1 MWERNKNMNKPI
13 SILDKDYLQW
23 VKELCMRYRQSQI
36 KAAVKV
42 NTEMLKFYWS
52 LGRDIVTLKAEDRW
66 GSKFFH
72 NLSRDL
78 KEANP
83 STTCFSPK
91 NLLYMKNFYCMYQP
105 YFEIGQQ
112 VADQL
117 GENVILPQLGA
128 KNGSHEIGQQLA
140 DQLEN
145 DIFLTPWGH
154 HMLLIDKFFK
164 EPQKAL
170 FYVHQTVKNGWS
182 RNVLH
187 NFIDSSLYERQG
199 KALSNFKSTL
209 PNVDS
214 DLAQEI
220 TKDPYNFAFA
230 GITKPYNE
238 RILKDALLNN
248 ITKFLTELGT
258 GFAYVG
264 KEYRLQI
271 GEKEN
276 FIDLLFYN
284 LNLSCY
290 IVLEVKIGSFTFADV
305 GQLGGYV
312 VACNHLLRKE
322 GRDNPTIGILICK
335 EKDRIQAQYALESS
349 SQPIAISEY
358 DLEKFYP
365 EKLEGTMPTIE
376 EWEAKLGGSVD
387 KE

>member
-1 MWERNKNMNKPI
+1 MNKPI

-23 VKELCMRYRQSQI
+23 VKGLCMRYRQSQI

-128 KNGSHEIGQQLA
+128 KNGSHEIGQQVA

-214 DLAQEI
+214 DFAQEI
-220 TKDPYNFAFA
+220 TKDPYNFAFT

-305 GQLGGYV
+305 GQVGGYV

-322 GRDNPTIGILICK
+322 GRDNPTIGVLICK

>member
-1 MWERNKNMNKPI
+1 MWERNKGMNKPI
-13 SILDKDYLQW
+13 SILDKEYLQW
-23 VKELCMRYRQSQI
+23 VKELCKRYRQSQI

-52 LGRDIVTLKAEDRW
+52 LGRDIVALKAEARW
-66 GSKFFH
+66 GSKFYK
-72 NLSRDL
+72 NLSKDL

-83 STTCFSPK
+83 LATCFSPK
-91 NLLYMKNFYCMYQP
+91 NLLYMKNFYCMYLP
-105 YFEIGQQ
+105 YT
-112 VADQL
+112 
-117 GENVILPQLGA
+117 
-128 KNGSHEIGQQLA
+128 EIGQQLA
-140 DQLEN
+140 DQLEKKDFSSQYRAKN
-145 DIFLTPWGH
+145 SSFEINQQLADQLEKDIFSIPWGH
-154 HMLLIDKFFK
+154 HMLLIDKFLTV
-164 EPQKAL
+164 PQKAL
-170 FYVHQTVKNGWS
+170 FYVHQTVANGWS

-199 KALSNFKSTL
+199 KALSNFNRTL
-209 PNVDS
+209 PDADS
-214 DLAQEI
+214 DLVQEI

-335 EKDRIQAQYALESS
+335 ESTYKKCLR
-349 SQPIAISEY
+349 
-358 DLEKFYP
+358 
-365 EKLEGTMPTIE
+365 E
-376 EWEAKLGGSVD
+376 E
-387 KE
+387 

>member
-1 MWERNKNMNKPI
+1 MDKPI

-23 VKELCMRYRQSQI
+23 VKGLCKRYRQSQI

-112 VADQL
+112 VADKL

-128 KNGSHEIGQQLA
+128 KNGSHEIGQQVA

-170 FYVHQTVKNGWS
+170 FYVHQTVKKGWS

-199 KALSNFKSTL
+199 KALSNFKTTL
-209 PNVDS
+209 PDIDS
-214 DLAQEI
+214 DLAQEL
-220 TKDPYNFAFA
+220 TKDPYNFAFT

-322 GRDNPTIGILICK
+322 RRDNPTIGLLICK

-376 EWEAKLGGSVD
+376 EWEAKLGGKVN
-387 KE
+387 E

>member
-23 VKELCMRYRQSQI
+23 VKGLCMRYRQSQI

-128 KNGSHEIGQQLA
+128 INGSHEIGQQVA

-220 TKDPYNFAFA
+220 TKDPYNFAFT

-305 GQLGGYV
+305 GQVGGYV

-322 GRDNPTIGILICK
+322 GRDNPTIGVLICK

-376 EWEAKLGGSVD
+376 EWEAKLGGSID

>member
-1 MWERNKNMNKPI
+1 MNKPI

-23 VKELCMRYRQSQI
+23 VKGLCMRYRQSQI

-128 KNGSHEIGQQLA
+128 KNGSHEIGQQVA

-220 TKDPYNFAFA
+220 TKDPYNFAFT

-276 FIDLLFYN
+276 IIDLLFYN

-305 GQLGGYV
+305 GQVGGYV

-322 GRDNPTIGILICK
+322 GRDNPTIGVLICK

>member
-1 MWERNKNMNKPI
+1 MNKPI

-23 VKELCMRYRQSQI
+23 VKGLCMRYRQSQI

-128 KNGSHEIGQQLA
+128 KNGSHEIGQKVA

-145 DIFLTPWGH
+145 DIFLTPWGL

-220 TKDPYNFAFA
+220 TKDPYNFAFT

-305 GQLGGYV
+305 GQVGGYV

-322 GRDNPTIGILICK
+322 GRDNPTIGVLICK

-376 EWEAKLGGSVD
+376 EWEAKLGGSID

>member
-52 LGRDIVTLKAEDRW
+52 LGRDIVELQIEQKW
-66 GSKFFH
+66 GEKVI
-72 NLSRDL
+72 SRLVQDL
-78 KEANP
+78 HDALPNVSGLTKRNIYYCKQFYA
-83 STTCFSPK
+83 
-91 NLLYMKNFYCMYQP
+91 LYAPAIKM
-105 YFEIGQQ
+105 
-112 VADQL
+112 
-117 GENVILPQLGA
+117 LPQTEATNEAETLPQVGA
-128 KNGSHEIGQQLA
+128 MFQS
-140 DQLEN
+140 
-145 DIFLTPWGH
+145 DIYCVPWGH
-154 HMLLIDKFFK
+154 HKVLIDKCFGYP
-164 EPQKAL
+164 EKAI
-170 FYVHQTVKNGWS
+170 FYIHEVVANGWS
-182 RNVLH
+182 RSMLL
-187 NFIDSSLYERQG
+187 NFISTDLYERQG
-199 KALSNFKSTL
+199 KALNNFKSTL
-209 PNVDS
+209 PAIDS
-214 DLAQEI
+214 DLAKEL
-220 TKDPYNFAFA
+220 TKDPYNFAFT

-290 IVLEVKIGSFTFADV
+290 LVLEVKIGSFTFADV
-305 GQLGGYV
+305 WQLGGYV

-376 EWEAKLGGSVD
+376 DWEAKLGGSI
-387 KE
+387 EHE

>member
-1 MWERNKNMNKPI
+1 MNKPI

-128 KNGSHEIGQQLA
+128 KNGSHEIGQQVA